1 MSRVGDSMKLQNRH
15 PATLGLT
22 SRLDQIVHRPFRP
35 RIPGGWQQQRMIAAR
50 LIRHTTPA
58 VIRKFRR
65 TTTTRQ
71 HNAVSPQ
78 HIKCLRSPRVARPRQ
93 RHRSRN
99 AVLPATTLNPR
110 QLLLQLTH
118 RLIQGARQLGYEV
131 INDNDF
137 PIVCVVVG
145 KTPDVIQAC
154 KILWEYGILITPALY
169 PIVPKD
175 KGLLRF
181 SITAANTEEEIDRSL
196 DALAA
201 VRTRVWEPEYAG
213 QH

>member
-1 MSRVGDSMKLQNRH
+1 M
-15 PATLGLT
+15 
-22 SRLDQIVHRPFRP
+22 
-35 RIPGGWQQQRMIAAR
+35 
-50 LIRHTTPA
+50 
-58 VIRKFRR
+58 
-65 TTTTRQ
+65 
-71 HNAVSPQ
+71 
-78 HIKCLRSPRVARPRQ
+78 
-93 RHRSRN
+93 
-99 AVLPATTLNPR
+99 
-110 QLLLQLTH
+110 
-118 RLIQGARQLGYEV
+118 

-145 KTPDVIQAC
+145 KTQDVIQAC